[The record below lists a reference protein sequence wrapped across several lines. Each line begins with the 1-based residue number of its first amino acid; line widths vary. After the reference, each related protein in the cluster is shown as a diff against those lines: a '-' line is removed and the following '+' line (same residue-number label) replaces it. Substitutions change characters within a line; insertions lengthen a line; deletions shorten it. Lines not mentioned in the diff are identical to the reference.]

1 MIPKMRAVKLDAVK
15 AQCNCLALRRAAR
28 QVARRYDE
36 ALKPLELSNG
46 QFSILAA
53 LGQMEMAGTQ
63 RIGEVLG
70 MDRTTVTAALKPLQR
85 RDLVEQVASEAD
97 LRTRSVRLTRAGR
110 RLLDQAL
117 PLWAQVQSLVEAELG
132 GARSAAQV
140 RTLLLGIA

>member
-1 MIPKMRAVKLDAVK
+1 MRAVELDAVK

-36 ALKPLELSNG
+36 ALKPLALSNG

-53 LGQMEMAGTQ
+53 LGQMQMSSTQ
-63 RIGEVLG
+63 GIGDLLG

-85 RDLVEQVASEAD
+85 RDLVEQVPSESD

-110 RLLDQAL
+110 QLLDQAL
-117 PLWAQVQSLVEAELG
+117 PLWAQVQSSVEGELG

-140 RTLLLGIA
+140 RKQLLGIA

>member
-63 RIGEVLG
+63 RIGDLLG

-117 PLWAQVQSLVEAELG
+117 PLWAQVQSSVEAELG

-140 RTLLLGIA
+140 RTQLLGIV

>member
-1 MIPKMRAVKLDAVK
+1 MITNMRAVKLDAVK

-63 RIGEVLG
+63 RIGDLLG

-117 PLWAQVQSLVEAELG
+117 PLWAQVQPSVEAEVG
-132 GARSAAQV
+132 GARPAAQV
-140 RTLLLGIA
+140 RPPLLGLG